1 MRFWT
6 NQWHAKRG
14 CGDMEFK
21 IIFVYFISYQQNGYE
36 SDLFETFR
44 SHEQHIN
51 VKIAYMRVYNS
62 TVYVK

>member
-1 MRFWT
+1 
-6 NQWHAKRG
+6 
-14 CGDMEFK
+14 MEFK